1 MENQIIEEK
10 LSKLSPVIKDMFH
23 HLRKIIYDVNP
34 TAIEKMW
41 AGLPS
46 YYSNGDKFI
55 RLIPFKD
62 HINIEA
68 SAIIDFKTELYGY
81 RFTPKNMLSIYV
93 GETIPETILFKVFY
107 TTLSK

>member
-1 MENQIIEEK
+1 MRDQRIEEK
-10 LSKLSPVIKDMFH
+10 LDKLSTVIKDMFL
-23 HLRKIIYDVNP
+23 HLKKIVYDACP

-46 YYSNGDKFI
+46 YYSKDQFV

-62 HINIEA
+62 HINVEA
-68 SAIIDFKTELYGY
+68 VTLVDFKTELNGY
-81 RFTPKNMLSIYV
+81 KFTPKNMLSIFV

-107 TTLSK
+107 TTLSE